1 MENEILKLSHGFF
14 LENKGIVLGTIIF
27 GIICSTVE
35 SIIIP
40 NTVAGTFNSLGNNVD
55 PSNNPEFKKKLLLLV
70 FSWISI
76 KLAYAISNYFR
87 KKVEPAITQYITVEL
102 IKMVFK
108 KYEIE
113 NELANAAVVINK
125 VTVIKKNLQ
134 DLFYIFCSVFIP
146 RLIVILFSCVNFYII
161 NNKIGIIIF
170 VCLIIQFFIIV
181 SGLTTCIDITFEEQ
195 GNKDQVYDYIED
207 IFYNISTLQ
216 STPNA
221 FENEIRELRKITI
234 FSKEKEEQSY
244 DCINKKQY
252 HGYATNILIFSL
264 IIYQI
269 YTMYTKNMLP
279 KEKVTK
285 TLLALTGLFEN
296 IYEMTYYIPEITHKI
311 GVLKNNEQFLR
322 ELNLKSK
329 EIVLNRE
336 IIFENN
342 IVEFKNVSFQYKNK
356 DKSEAIPKQEHMI
369 LDNFSMKFPENK
381 VICIFGPSGT
391 GKTSFV
397 KLIFGAEKPSG
408 GGIFISGND
417 ISKIPLSKFRK
428 YISYINQN
436 TTNLFNRT
444 LFDNIVYGFIDKETT
459 KKEKEDLIEKI
470 KDIFTKFEFYE
481 IFKNLDENKPKW
493 SFLYES
499 VGKLGK
505 NLSGGQKQIVHL
517 LKISFNENAKIIIL
531 DEPTSALDEKSRNTV
546 LNYVKYLKD
555 LGKTIFIITHDSFYK
570 DVCYSS
576 LQFFQFK
583 NPEFNI

>member
-40 NTVAGTFNSLGNNVD
+40 NTVAGTFNSLGNNID
-55 PSNNPEFKKKLLLLV
+55 PSKNPEFKKKLLLLV

-76 KLAYAISNYFR
+76 KLAYAVSNYFR

-146 RLIVILFSCVNFYII
+146 RLIVIIFSCVNFYII

-234 FSKEKEEQSY
+234 FSK
-244 DCINKKQY
+244 
-252 HGYATNILIFSL
+252 
-264 IIYQI
+264 
-269 YTMYTKNMLP
+269 
-279 KEKVTK
+279 
-285 TLLALTGLFEN
+285 
-296 IYEMTYYIPEITHKI
+296 
-311 GVLKNNEQFLR
+311 
-322 ELNLKSK
+322 
-329 EIVLNRE
+329 
-336 IIFENN
+336 
-342 IVEFKNVSFQYKNK
+342 
-356 DKSEAIPKQEHMI
+356 
-369 LDNFSMKFPENK
+369 
-381 VICIFGPSGT
+381 
-391 GKTSFV
+391 
-397 KLIFGAEKPSG
+397 
-408 GGIFISGND
+408 
-417 ISKIPLSKFRK
+417 
-428 YISYINQN
+428 
-436 TTNLFNRT
+436 
-444 LFDNIVYGFIDKETT
+444 
-459 KKEKEDLIEKI
+459 
-470 KDIFTKFEFYE
+470 
-481 IFKNLDENKPKW
+481 
-493 SFLYES
+493 
-499 VGKLGK
+499 
-505 NLSGGQKQIVHL
+505 
-517 LKISFNENAKIIIL
+517 
-531 DEPTSALDEKSRNTV
+531 
-546 LNYVKYLKD
+546 
-555 LGKTIFIITHDSFYK
+555 
-570 DVCYSS
+570 
-576 LQFFQFK
+576 
-583 NPEFNI
+583 